1 MNAQEQTHLTQAFD
15 DIQAIVGTG
24 FTRLRH
30 GHYLLL
36 QVDDAARARQWIGE
50 LLASGLVRHLGQVR
64 RAHVPGQPPAPQG
77 ERATIPECVTLGI
90 SHAGLAALGLVDDD
104 DRPFPSAFRTGMA
117 DPSRRALLG
126 DDPAM
131 AWHWGD
137 AAAQGE
143 AVHLLMSHF
152 WAEDAQPAVWLDP
165 QAIAARGLRV
175 HVVPTCPA
183 YIDPPSE
190 KNPGSREPFGF
201 RDGLSQP
208 VPRGIAWSHAEV
220 EARRRAGK
228 ALFADR
234 EVALGEFVLGHPNEY
249 RETSYC
255 PDVRW
260 AGVEGAVTPLAGFG
274 RNGSYMAVRQI
285 QQHVAVFEAF
295 ARGCPVPDIAE
306 RMMGRFKDGRAL
318 AMAAGPAGDEAEPD
332 AFRYL
337 AEDADGFRCPRGAH
351 VRRAN
356 PRDAL
361 SSTVND
367 GVAGSRLHRLLR
379 RGRVYT
385 DAVAPGREC
394 EVGQGEG
401 LMFIALNADIDRQ
414 FEFIQR
420 AWINGSRFGDLHDE
434 QDPILGSAP
443 GRAFTLQGLPVGMRI
458 GGLPRF
464 TTVLGG
470 GYFFVPGLAAL
481 RFIAN
486 GPPTP
491 SA

>member
-1 MNAQEQTHLTQAFD
+1 MKAQDTTDLARDFD

-24 FTRLRH
+24 FTRLRQ

-36 QVDDAARARQWIGE
+36 QVEDAARARQWIGV

-64 RAHVPGQPPAPQG
+64 RVHVAGEPPAAAT
-77 ERATIPECVTLGI
+77 ERTPIPESVTLAI
-90 SHAGLAALGLVDDD
+90 SHAGLEALGLADHAE
-104 DRPFPSAFRTGMA
+104 RPFPSAFRTGMA

-131 AWHWGD
+131 DWDWGD
-137 AAAQGE
+137 TGAAGD
-143 AVHLLMSHF
+143 AVHLLVGHF
-152 WAEDAQPAVWLDP
+152 WAEDAAPAAWLAP
-165 QAIAARGLRV
+165 QECAAWGLRV

-183 YIDPPSE
+183 YIDPPAAEGSGAE
-190 KNPGSREPFGF
+190 PGSREPFGF

-208 VPRGIAWSHAEV
+208 VPRGIAWSRAEKR
-220 EARRRAGK
+220 ARERAGK

-234 EVALGEFVLGHPNEY
+234 QVALGEFVLGHVNEY
-249 RETSYC
+249 REASYC

-260 AGVEGAVTPLAGFG
+260 AAAEGAAARFAGFG

-295 ARGCPVPDIAE
+295 ARNCPVPDIAE
-306 RMMGRFKDGRAL
+306 RMMGRRKDGRA
-318 AMAAGPAGDEAEPD
+318 MAAESAELD
-332 AFRYL
+332 GFRYL
-337 AEDADGFRCPRGAH
+337 AEDAEGFRCPRGAH

-361 SSTVND
+361 SRSIED

-385 DAVAPGREC
+385 DDTAAPGREC

-420 AWINGSRFGDLHDE
+420 EWINGARFGNLRDE

-443 GRAFTLQGLPVGMRI
+443 GRAFSLQGLPVGMRI
-458 GGLPRF
+458 GDLPRF
-464 TTVLGG
+464 TTVRGG

-486 GPPTP
+486 GPPAP